1 MYGIN
6 EQDRKVHCSDVFS
19 SQLKD
24 MRVSSPSRVTVLR
37 IPLSKEEQN
46 MSSNQPYP
54 RDPRMQEYQ
63 QPPNQVPSEG
73 RGYGVTND
81 TVRSSSNGSAYA
93 QSQHESYVDS
103 MGNQIENRAEV
114 FEDENLRRANIRYW
128 IARIVYFVLGVLEII
143 LLLRLI
149 FRLLGANQSS
159 DFVMFLYN
167 LSRVFVAPFNG
178 IFNDQALG
186 RSVFEISTL
195 VAMLV
200 YALIAWGIVSLGNL
214 IFAPKYSGQRRIST
228 TRRSR

>member
-1 MYGIN
+1 M
-6 EQDRKVHCSDVFS
+6 
-19 SQLKD
+19 
-24 MRVSSPSRVTVLR
+24 
-37 IPLSKEEQN
+37 
-46 MSSNQPYP
+46 SNQPYSP
-54 RDPRMQEYQ
+54 DPRGYQ
-63 QPPNQVPSEG
+63 QPPIRVPSEQG
-73 RGYGVTND
+73 PYGAADD
-81 TVRSSSNGSAYA
+81 TIESSNTPRAYA
-93 QSQHESYVDS
+93 QSRREGYVDPMVS
-103 MGNQIENRAEV
+103 RVENPGEV

-128 IARIVYFVLGVLEII
+128 IARITYFVLGVLEVI

-149 FRLLGANQSS
+149 FRLLGANESS

-167 LSRVFVAPFNG
+167 LSHIFVAPFNG

>member
-1 MYGIN
+1 
-6 EQDRKVHCSDVFS
+6 
-19 SQLKD
+19 
-24 MRVSSPSRVTVLR
+24 
-37 IPLSKEEQN
+37 

-63 QPPNQVPSEG
+63 QPPNQAPVEG
-73 RGYGVTND
+73 RGYGTSND

-103 MGNQIENRAEV
+103 MGNRVENRAEV

-195 VAMLV
+195 VAMVV
-200 YALIAWGIVSLGNL
+200 YALVAWGIVALGNL
-214 IFAPKYSGQRRIST
+214 IFAPKYSGRQSSTT
-228 TRRSR
+228 TRRNRYS